1 MEAVPVTGVVN
12 RDGGVTVA
20 AVAARSVRAEGSGR
34 STGTADDLAS
44 EHASAGHRRH
54 EEKSITPPSARSAA
68 SPHPSDRPASAPPVA
83 PPTPTPVGDQ
93 PGRGLTTL
101 NLPDAPLPAVAQLD
115 GGSPDDTPPVATP
128 PADRRPDSRVGPLT
142 VHWTPALRTNI
153 ILQSQIAN
161 PVVGVRAWPVGF
173 SPIGDLLPA
182 TLPEVLS
189 RGSHAVRSANEVE
202 EQRKERAD
210 AIATYT
216 VAQIAEF
223 LAICA
228 TEGLT
233 PTLAIRVVADRQPDQ
248 PPDQPADAATPR
260 RGRRTPPRA
269 WPVLYWRNQSFPYTG
284 RSLHL
289 FVDASGQTFESRE
302 DPGPQAVLGRDVRV
316 WPVDVHTVIGSMAEV
331 DARRCAHQL
340 VYAMAH
346 LLWNAGISL

>member
-1 MEAVPVTGVVN
+1 MEAVLVTGVVD

-20 AVAARSVRAEGSGR
+20 AVTARSVPAEGSGQ

-44 EHASAGHRRH
+44 ESASANRRRH
-54 EEKSITPPSARSAA
+54 EQTISREPSAH
-68 SPHPSDRPASAPPVA
+68 SPHPSNRSLSAQPVQ
-83 PPTPTPVGDQ
+83 PPTPAGDP

-101 NLPDAPLPAVAQLD
+101 NLPNTPLPPALRQPD
-115 GGSPDDTPPVATP
+115 GDGSPDSSPPVAAAS
-128 PADRRPDSRVGPLT
+128 ADPRPDSLVGPLT
-142 VHWTPALRTNI
+142 VHWTPALRTN
-153 ILQSQIAN
+153 LVRQSQAAS
-161 PVVGVRAWPVGF
+161 PVIGIRAWPVGF

-182 TLPEVLS
+182 TLPEVLN
-189 RGSHAVRSANEVE
+189 RGSHAVRSAKQVE

-210 AIATYT
+210 AIANYA

-228 TEGLT
+228 AEELA
-233 PTLAIRVVADRQPDQ
+233 PTFAIRVIADQEPD
-248 PPDQPADAATPR
+248 PPADGTPR
-260 RGRRTPPRA
+260 RGRRAQPRA
-269 WPVLYWRNQSFPYTG
+269 WPILHWRNQSFPYTG

-289 FVDASGQTFESRE
+289 FVDSAGRTFESRE
-302 DPGPQAVLGRDVRV
+302 DPGPRAVLGREVRV
-316 WPVDVHTVIGSMAEV
+316 WPVDVHTVIGAMAEV

>member
-1 MEAVPVTGVVN
+1 M
-12 RDGGVTVA
+12 A
-20 AVAARSVRAEGSGR
+20 AVTARSVRAEGSGQ

-44 EHASAGHRRH
+44 ESASASHRRH
-54 EEKSITPPSARSAA
+54 EEKIIASPSAPP
-68 SPHPSDRPASAPPVA
+68 PHPSDRPTSAQPVV
-83 PPTPTPVGDQ
+83 PPTPVGDQ

-101 NLPDAPLPAVAQLD
+101 NLPDAPLPAVAHP
-115 GGSPDDTPPVATP
+115 GGGPPEDTPPVATP

-153 ILQSQIAN
+153 IRQSQVTSQ
-161 PVVGVRAWPVGF
+161 VVGVHAWPVGF

-182 TLPEVLS
+182 TLPEVLR

-210 AIATYT
+210 AIATYA

-228 TEGLT
+228 AEGLT
-233 PTLAIRVVADRQPDQ
+233 PTLTIRVVADRQPDQ
-248 PPDQPADAATPR
+248 PPDQPAEAATPR